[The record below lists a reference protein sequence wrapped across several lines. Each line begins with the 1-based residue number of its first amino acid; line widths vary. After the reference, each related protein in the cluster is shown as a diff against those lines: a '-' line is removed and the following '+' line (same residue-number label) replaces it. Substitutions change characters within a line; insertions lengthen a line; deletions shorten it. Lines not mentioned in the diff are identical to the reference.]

1 MRGEGGSLEIT
12 VATGKEAREPK
23 TYFLLVVG
31 QTIVLLSHVTQL
43 SNGLAVNYKKY
54 VAGSIPGSD
63 KNEKM
68 GKVSCGKR

>member
-12 VATGKEAREPK
+12 VATGKEDREPK
-23 TYFLLVVG
+23 TYILVVVG
-31 QTIVLLSHVTQL
+31 QTNELLSHVTQE

-63 KNEKM
+63 KNERM
-68 GKVSCGKR
+68 EKVSCGKR